1 MVIDFVGK
9 RFFYI
14 ILSAIVVIPG
24 LISLVIPPSLRLG
37 IEFTSG
43 TLMGVQFEQQ
53 VEQSDLRDE
62 LGRIGFS
69 DAIIQHAGVGEYL
82 IRMRILKAEGS
93 GNVTDPLV
101 RKNIED
107 SLRTRFGNLT
117 VTSFDAISALVA
129 QEIVQKAGLA
139 VVVASMFILLYI
151 TYAFRQMPN
160 PFRYGVCAILA
171 LIHDVFVVIGVF
183 SIMGK
188 VLNTEIDS
196 MFITAVLTVI
206 GFSVHDTIVV
216 FDRIRENL
224 RRMPGR
230 DLAAVMNESLTQTLA
245 RSLMTSLTLVF
256 TLVALLLF
264 GGVTIQNFVLA
275 MLIGTIS
282 GTYSSIFVASQL
294 LIMWENGELSPSRWF
309 NRQAQRQEAPVR

>member
-1 MVIDFVGK
+1 MVIDFVSR

-24 LISLVIPPSLRLG
+24 LISLAIPPSLRLG

-62 LGRIGFS
+62 LAKIGYA
-69 DAIIQHAGVGEYL
+69 DAIIQHAGTGEYL
-82 IRMRILKAEGS
+82 IRMRILQTEGS
-93 GNVTDPLV
+93 GNVTDPQV

-107 SLRTRFGNLT
+107 SLRNRFGNLT

-129 QEIVQKAGLA
+129 QEIVQKAALA
-139 VVVASMFILLYI
+139 VVVASIFILLYI

-171 LIHDVFVVIGVF
+171 LIHDVFVVVGVF

-309 NRQAQRQEAPVR
+309 NRQAQRQDAAVR

>member
-1 MVIDFVGK
+1 MVIDFVSK
-9 RFFYI
+9 RFFYV

-24 LISLVIPPSLRLG
+24 LISLAIPPSLRLG

-62 LGRIGFS
+62 MAKVGFS
-69 DAIIQHAGVGEYL
+69 DAIIQHAGAGEYL
-82 IRMRILKAEGS
+82 IRMRILQAGGS
-93 GNVTDPLV
+93 GNVTDPQV

-107 SLRTRFGNLT
+107 SLRNRFGNLT

-129 QEIVQKAGLA
+129 QEIVQKAALA

-160 PFRYGVCAILA
+160 PFRYGVCAIIA
-171 LIHDVFVVIGVF
+171 LVHDVVVVLGVF

-224 RRMPGR
+224 RRLPGR

-294 LIMWENGELSPSRWF
+294 MIMWENGELSPSRWF
-309 NRQAQRQEAPVR
+309 NRSARRQEAAVR

>member
-62 LGRIGFS
+62 LGRIGVS